1 MRAAYKILAFLLVGA
16 GATIAQDNPAPA
28 AEPSVMTLQTT
39 TRRTAMDAANA
50 WISDRSKHGQIY
62 VHKLTINPDPNG
74 KYTVHIE
81 YTDTN

>member
-1 MRAAYKILAFLLVGA
+1 MRAAYKILAILLMGA
-16 GATIAQDNPAPA
+16 GAALAQGNSAPPAQ
-28 AEPSVMTLQTT
+28 PSIMTLQTT

-50 WISDRSKHGQIY
+50 WINDPSKHGQIY

-81 YTDTN
+81 YTNTN

>member
-1 MRAAYKILAFLLVGA
+1 MRAAHKILAFLLVGA
-16 GATIAQDNPAPA
+16 GATIAQGNSAPA
-28 AEPSVMTLQTT
+28 AKPSVMTLQTT

-50 WISDRSKHGQIY
+50 WINDPSKHGQIY

-81 YTDTN
+81 YSDTN